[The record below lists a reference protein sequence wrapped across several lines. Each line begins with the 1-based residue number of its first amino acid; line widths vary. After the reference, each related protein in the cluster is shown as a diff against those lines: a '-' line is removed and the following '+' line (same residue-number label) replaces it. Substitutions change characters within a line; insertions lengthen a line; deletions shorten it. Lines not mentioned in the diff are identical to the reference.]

1 MPITSLEEVIKIQTK
16 INKFLA
22 SNGIRDLVG
31 DYGEFIVHNAIGGEK
46 QNTVNQ
52 GFDIKNEKYGRV
64 EVKTRKYELKQD
76 GTVRKENR
84 AVGFKGKENNF
95 DWLAHVILDTE
106 FNVVSACLARYDEV
120 WPEVQRT
127 KDKVGFSTSSKL
139 PSSINVTEMLQSA
152 QIEFNKSIKA

>member
-1 MPITSLEEVIKIQTK
+1 MPITSLEEVVRYQTQ

-31 DYGEFIVHNAIGGEK
+31 DYGEFIVHSAIGGEK
-46 QNTVNQ
+46 QSAVNP
-52 GFDIKNEKYGRV
+52 GFDIKNDKYGRV

-76 GTVRKENR
+76 GSVKKENR

-95 DWLAHVILDTE
+95 DWLAHVILDTD
-106 FNVVSACLARYDEV
+106 FKVVSACLAKYDEV

-127 KDKVGFSTSSKL
+127 KDKVGFATSSKL
-139 PSSINVTEMLQSA
+139 PSSIDITETLKGA
-152 QIEFNKSIKA
+152 QIEFNKSI